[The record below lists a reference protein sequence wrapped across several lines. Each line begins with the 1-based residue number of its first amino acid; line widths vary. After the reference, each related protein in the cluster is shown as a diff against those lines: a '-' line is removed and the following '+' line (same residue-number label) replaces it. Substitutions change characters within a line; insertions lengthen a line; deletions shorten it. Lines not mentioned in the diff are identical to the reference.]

1 MAIKINLK
9 KTDRILFCGSK
20 WWGDPDMPQEMQ
32 YPTIRITDE
41 GESIDYPLT
50 FICQINCEDIAA
62 FDPEGKLPHEGMLYF
77 FAAIDEWLGYESAT
91 GTGAGEWPKGEFVVK
106 YAKTINFETFQSHI
120 LVDDEDQP
128 LTDHELEMVF
138 SPCGDN
144 EKGLKLLGLPCGTGV
159 HEACPDMINF
169 LQLCSDEVSGLDFG
183 TDGFL
188 NLLIKERDLGFGNW
202 KKTKAVLQFT
212 ARTNDY

>member
-32 YPTIRITDE
+32 YPTIRIADE
-41 GESIDYPLT
+41 GETMDYPLT

-77 FAAIDEWLGYESAT
+77 FAAIDEWLGYGSVT

-106 YAKTINFETFQSHI
+106 YAKTINFETFQSQI

-138 SPCGDN
+138 SPCDDE
-144 EKGLKLLGLPCGTGV
+144 EKGLKLLGRPCGAGV

-183 TDGFL
+183 NGGTL
-188 NLLIKERDLGFGNW
+188 NLLISEKDLGFGNW
-202 KKTKAVLQFT
+202 KKTRAVLSC
-212 ARTNDY
+212 